1 MIDNRGRIIA
11 VNDAAGPLLDRFGH
25 PMRFGDKAIRD
36 IHQLRHPLT
45 DKCALRILIEH
56 LLDGRINPQS
66 GNACCASLH
75 LNL

>member
-1 MIDNRGRIIA
+1 MMQP
-11 VNDAAGPLLDRFGH
+11 DAAGWFGH

-45 DKCALRILIEH
+45 DKNPWILIEH